1 MTAGTF
7 SGQVALVTGGASGIG
22 EAIVR
27 RLAADG
33 ARVLF
38 TDIDEA
44 AGERVAGA
52 APETTRFLHADAT
65 SEADAERSVAT
76 ALAVLGRLDIA
87 VNNVG
92 NFGAGDTAGAGL
104 EDTAVEAWD
113 NTLRQ
118 CLTSCMLGMKYALPP
133 MLAAGS
139 GSIVN
144 IASLAGI
151 RVTRYASYA
160 YHAAKAGV
168 VHLSEAAAVLYATRG
183 IRVNVVAPG
192 LTLTPNVAGA
202 MPEELR
208 ASLVRE
214 FHPSQRMVAPEEIAD
229 AVAWAAAP
237 GGAGATGLV
246 IPVDGGWSAR

>member
-1 MTAGTF
+1 MPQPFRNRVT
-7 SGQVALVTGGASGIG
+7 LVTGGASGIG
-22 EAIVR
+22 QAIVR
-27 RLAADG
+27 RLIADG
-33 ARVLF
+33 ARTVF
-38 TDIDEA
+38 TDIDET
-44 AGERVAGA
+44 AGGRMEAEAGGA
-52 APETTRFLHADAT
+52 ARFLRADAT
-65 SEADAERSVAT
+65 VEADAERSIAET
-76 ALAVLGRLDIA
+76 LAAFGRLDVA
-87 VNNVG
+87 VHNVG
-92 NFGAGDTAGAGL
+92 NFGTGDAAGTGL
-104 EDTAVEAWD
+104 EAMDVQAWD

-168 VHLSEAAAVLYATRG
+168 VHLSEAAAVLYADRG
-183 IRVNVVAPG
+183 IRVNVIAPG
-192 LTLTPNVAGA
+192 LTLTPNIART
-202 MPEELR
+202 MPDEVR

-214 FHPSQRMVAPEEIAD
+214 FHPSQRMVSPNEIAD

-237 GGAGATGLV
+237 DGACATGLV

>member
-1 MTAGTF
+1 MARGF
-7 SGQVALVTGGASGIG
+7 EGRVALVTGGASGIG
-22 EAIVR
+22 EAVVR

-38 TDIDEA
+38 TDIDET
-44 AGERVAGA
+44 AGRRVAERA
-52 APETTRFLHADAT
+52 RETIRFLRADAT
-65 SEADAERSVAT
+65 DAADAERSVAA
-76 ALAVLGRLDIA
+76 ALATFGRLDIA
-87 VNNVG
+87 INNVG
-92 NFGAGDTAGAGL
+92 NFGAGDAVGVGI
-104 EDTAVEAWD
+104 EDTPLAAWD

-151 RVTRYASYA
+151 RVTPYASYA

-168 VHLSEAAAVLYATRG
+168 VHLSEAAAVLYAARG

-192 LTLTPNVAGA
+192 LTLTPNVASA
-202 MPEELR
+202 MPEAVRE
-208 ASLVRE
+208 SLVRE
-214 FHPSQRMVAPEEIAD
+214 FHPSQRMVAPAEIAD
-229 AVAWAAAP
+229 AVAWAAAD
-237 GGAGATGLV
+237 GARATGLV

>member
-1 MTAGTF
+1 MTGGSFT
-7 SGQVALVTGGASGIG
+7 GRVALVTGGASGIG

-27 RLAADG
+27 RLAAEG
-33 ARVLF
+33 ASVLF

-44 AGERVAGA
+44 AGGRVAEA
-52 APETTRFLHADAT
+52 EPDAIRFLHADAT
-65 SEADAERSVAT
+65 SEADAENSVAET
-76 ALAVLGRLDIA
+76 LAAFGRLDIA

-92 NFGAGDTAGAGL
+92 NFGAGDAVGVGL
-104 EDTAVEAWD
+104 EDTPVEAWD

-168 VHLSEAAAVLYATRG
+168 VHLSEAVAVLYADRG

-192 LTLTPNVAGA
+192 LTLTPNVANSMA
-202 MPEELR
+202 EEVR

-214 FHPSQRMVAPEEIAD
+214 FHPSQRMVAPEEIA
-229 AVAWAAAP
+229 
-237 GGAGATGLV
+237 
-246 IPVDGGWSAR
+246 

>member
-1 MTAGTF
+1 MTGGGFT
-7 SGQVALVTGGASGIG
+7 GRVAIVTGGASGIG
-22 EAIVR
+22 EAVVR

-44 AGERVAGA
+44 AGARVAGLS
-52 APETTRFLHADAT
+52 PGTVRFLRADAT
-65 SEADAERSVAT
+65 DEADAERSVAE
-76 ALAVLGRLDIA
+76 ALAAFGRLDIA

-92 NFGAGDTAGAGL
+92 NFGAGDAVGVGL
-104 EDTAVEAWD
+104 EDTPVEAWD

-168 VHLSEAAAVLYATRG
+168 VHLSEAAAVLYAERG

-192 LTLTPNVAGA
+192 LTLTPNVASA
-202 MPEELR
+202 MPEDVR
-208 ASLVRE
+208 TALVRE

-229 AVAWAAAP
+229 AVVWAAAD
-237 GGAGATGLV
+237 GARATGLV